1 MTEAKAGPL
10 QIDAGRLENGGTSAR
25 IDAPTLKTA
34 MSGQEEIALID
45 LREEGLFGKAHLLL
59 AVNVPLSRLELRI
72 GRLVPRKTTRIVLS
86 DDGEGLSERAVR
98 KLADLGYSHIEILA
112 GGNSA
117 WQAAGFELFSGM
129 SVPTKAFGEWIA
141 EECKTPLI
149 TPRELH
155 GKLVA
160 GEDVVILDSRPAN
173 EYVNMTIP
181 GAINV
186 PVSELV
192 HRFGELPVRP
202 GTLVVV
208 NCAGRTRS
216 LIGAQTLIDAG
227 IPNRVAALKGGTM
240 AWQMSGF
247 ELEHGATRHAPEP
260 WGKNLDEALARA
272 RAVAER
278 NRVRIIDQE
287 HLAAF
292 KAEQNLRSL
301 YIFDVRTPDEFLAG
315 HRPDSSHAWG
325 VQLVQSIDRF
335 AATRNAR
342 LVLVDNYQVRALMTA
357 SWLVQAGWADTF
369 VLSDPFQGVGL
380 ESGTPSVLIPEATQT
395 GLERLSPHE
404 LNGLRAE
411 HRVTVVDFSDSLNFN
426 KGHIPGAWFAIRS
439 RLAESLGKIAAGELF
454 VATGNDP
461 ALTAFAA
468 ADLRQLSG
476 RTVAILDGG
485 NQAWNAAGF
494 EQATGMDNLATE
506 PDDIF
511 RMPFLWGHFVDQGEF
526 EAAADAYFEWEL
538 QLPEQLRRANEIK
551 FSRGGTGP
559 MRPV

>member
-1 MTEAKAGPL
+1 MTKAEAGPL
-10 QIDAGRLENGGTSAR
+10 QVNSGRFENGGTSAR

-34 MSGQEEIALID
+34 ISSHEEIALID
-45 LREEGLFGKAHLLL
+45 PREEGLFGKAHLLL

-72 GRLVPRKTTRIVLS
+72 GLLVPRKTTRIVLS
-86 DDGEGLSERAVR
+86 DDDDGLSERAVQ
-98 KLADLGYSHIEILA
+98 KLASLGYSHIEILA

-141 EECKTPLI
+141 ERCNTPLI
-149 TPRELH
+149 TPHKLH
-155 GKLVA
+155 RKLVA

-192 HRFGELPVRP
+192 YRFGELPVTP
-202 GTLVVV
+202 DTLVVV

-240 AWQMSGF
+240 AWLMAGF

-260 WGKNLDEALARA
+260 WGKNLIEALGRA

-278 NRVRIIDQE
+278 NRVRVIDQE
-287 HLAAF
+287 QLAVF
-292 KAEQNLRSL
+292 KTEQNRRSL
-301 YIFDVRTPDEFLAG
+301 YIIDVRTPDEFLTG

-342 LVLVDNYQVRALMTA
+342 LALVDNYQVRALMTA
-357 SWLVQAGWADTF
+357 SWLIQAGWADTF
-369 VLSDPFQGVGL
+369 VLSDPFRGVVL
-380 ESGTPSVLIPEATQT
+380 ESGTSSVLIPEATQT
-395 GLERLSPHE
+395 ELTRISPNE
-404 LNGLRAE
+404 LNSFLAKRQ
-411 HRVTVVDFSDSLNFN
+411 VTVIDFSDSLNFK

-461 ALTAFAA
+461 ALTALAA
-468 ADLRQLSG
+468 ADLMQLSN

-485 NQAWNAAGF
+485 NQAWKDAGF
-494 EQATGMDNLATE
+494 ELATGMENLATE
-506 PDDIF
+506 ADDIF
-511 RMPFLWGHFVDQGEF
+511 RMPFLWGHFEDQGEF
-526 EAAADAYFEWEL
+526 KAAANAYFEWEL
-538 QLPEQLRRANEIK
+538 QLPEQLRRANEIE
-551 FSRGGTGP
+551 FSRGG
-559 MRPV
+559 VN